1 MEHYQVQKC
10 KNFGAARHFFLLM
23 SLTDGLRRLPY
34 ACAAYKGGSHLNI
47 PKKGGMPL
55 EGGVGPLFKE
65 GGVV

>member
-1 MEHYQVQKC
+1 MN
-10 KNFGAARHFFLLM
+10 NFFTKVVRKRGGE
-23 SLTDGLRRLPY
+23 SNPVVI
-34 ACAAYKGGSHLNI
+34 AYKGGSHLKI